1 MMQLPDEKIIAMML
15 LTLIALAAMWFFKA
29 ESMNLISNIVSGILG
44 MTIGVSIAG
53 NGGQK

>member
-1 MMQLPDEKIIAMML
+1 MQLPDEKIIAMML
-15 LTLIALAAMWFFKA
+15 LTVIALAAMWLFKA

-53 NGGQK
+53 GQK

>member
-1 MMQLPDEKIIAMML
+1 MTMPDEKIIAMML
-15 LTLIALAAMWFFKA
+15 LTVIALAAMWFFKA

-53 NGGQK
+53 GQKP